1 MKRGLN
7 KRPSGLLPL
16 SSGILKPLRME
27 EVMKKG
33 ADLCRIVSLSSSSSS
48 PALSSH
54 THRLPLATRITQN
67 PPFAWMPLE
76 RRGDSSAPGSPLST
90 CATLIPGKSHPFTFT
105 PCRPWGPFTP
115 AGQLVGHW
123 KENPIRPEV
132 SCWSGPAEQCFPN
145 PLPSLTKTRQFLQT
159 PFLTKKSALPS
170 RPWMVPGRP

>member
-1 MKRGLN
+1 MTNRHQQPFQHRQPDKAIINHEVPYHMKRGLN

-67 PPFAWMPLE
+67 PPFAWMALE
-76 RRGDSSAPGSPLST
+76 GRGDSSAPGSLQVPVPPSLPGK
-90 CATLIPGKSHPFTFT
+90 ATLS
-105 PCRPWGPFTP
+105 
-115 AGQLVGHW
+115 
-123 KENPIRPEV
+123 
-132 SCWSGPAEQCFPN
+132 
-145 PLPSLTKTRQFLQT
+145 PSLLADPGDLSHQQDSWLDTG
-159 PFLTKKSALPS
+159 KKIL
-170 RPWMVPGRP
+170 